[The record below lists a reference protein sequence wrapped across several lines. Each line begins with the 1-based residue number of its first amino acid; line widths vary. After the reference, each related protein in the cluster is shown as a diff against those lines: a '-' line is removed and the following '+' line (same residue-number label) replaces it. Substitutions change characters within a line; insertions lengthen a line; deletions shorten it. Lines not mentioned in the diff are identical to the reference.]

1 MLEQLFGSKTRFN
14 LLRVLFRQTDKPFF
28 VRELAR
34 LMDTQINAVRRELEL
49 LLKLGLV
56 KEIEVG
62 GVSKSIQGST
72 LRKYYILDEESLLF
86 PELQALLIKAQL
98 LGEQQFI
105 KDVSGKA
112 GDVTLF
118 LLTGKFTGKEG
129 MTSDLLLVGNIKERT
144 VANLISQ
151 YEKDFGFE
159 ILYTIMTDQEFKDRR
174 HVMDKF
180 LYSLF
185 EADNLKVINKLG
197 V

>member
-28 VRELAR
+28 VRELSR
-34 LMDTQINAVRRELEL
+34 LIGTQINAVRRELEL

-56 KEIEVG
+56 KEIDVE

-72 LRKYYILDEESLLF
+72 LRKYYILDKESLLY
-86 PELQALLIKAQL
+86 PELQALLLKAQL
-98 LGEQQFI
+98 LGEQKFI
-105 KDVSGKA
+105 KEISDKA
-112 GDVTLF
+112 GDISLF
-118 LLTGKFTGKEG
+118 LLTGRFTGREG
-129 MTSDLLLVGNIKERT
+129 MTSDMLIVGKIKERT
-144 VANLISQ
+144 LAKIISD

-159 ILYTIMTDQEFKDRR
+159 IMYTIMTDQEFKDRR